1 MSRKKSRLPLF
12 LTTGLFLVS
21 FAIAQDAAQSEGAV
35 SQAKE
40 NNPPS
45 LNGIP
50 GESIQEGG
58 KFAPIK
64 LDDYVDDPEDKPATL
79 RWKITG
85 NKDLIVTE
93 SNRVV
98 TIKTPDQYWNGSED
112 LTFTVTDPKGA
123 SSSETVTFTV
133 ESVNNPPEVSK
144 IPDQTVDEG
153 KKFTP
158 IKLDDYVK
166 DPDHPKDQISWEYEL
181 TPIAKEQAEGELS
194 VEISKDRIANVVIP
208 DTNWYGAYKITFIA
222 TDAEYA
228 SDKTSANFTVRP
240 VNDPPI
246 VQKAPDQVINEKEQ
260 FEAINLSDLVSDVD
274 DDVSTIKWSVEG
286 GKDLKVKIDKY
297 NVAEVIIPNEN
308 WNGPAETFTFTA
320 TDPHGAKASFKTSFT
335 VKSVNDPPEFVEQ
348 IPDQDIQEKSQF
360 KPIELDKYVKDIDHK
375 FEQLKWE
382 FSGNKDLKV
391 QLNGKVAKI
400 LIPNALWNGSE
411 TITFKVTDPEGAS
424 AETQANFTVESVND
438 PPRFIKQIPAQT
450 IDEKKQFAQIKLDE
464 FVKDDDHKNSELSW
478 EVDVKSVGKEHPTG
492 PLNINIDD
500 KHVATVE
507 IPDLY
512 WNGSAVATFKVTDPE
527 GAEARQEVKFTVR
540 SINDLPVFKKIPD
553 MTIDEKTEFDPIVLD
568 DYLSDADHDLSQLK
582 IAVSGNKELKVN
594 VDKNRMVTIKTP
606 DINWNGSESVTF
618 TATDPEGGKA
628 STTVKLTVK
637 SINDPPVMTDIPDQ
651 TIKEKEQFKP
661 IELDKFVTDIDHAKN
676 LLKWTITGNKDIKVT
691 LDPNRKATFTLPSK
705 YWNGAE
711 AITFKVT
718 DPEGASDERTVNFTV
733 ESVNDPPEFTKKIA
747 DQTIKE
753 KEQFK
758 TINLGEIIK
767 DPDHKLTDL
776 TLDISVKAAP
786 GSPKGTQPEL
796 QVNVDAKMVATVV
809 IPNKYWNGSN
819 IITFTVTDPEGAKAT
834 ASATFTVISVNDPP
848 VLKEIKSQTIEEK
861 SQFAPINL
869 AELTNDP
876 DHPFDKL
883 KWTITGNKDLKVNID
898 KAGTATVVIPN
909 QLWNGRENITFT
921 VTDPEGASAKQT
933 AVFTVNSVNDPP
945 VMKDIPS
952 QTIKEKQE
960 FKPIELDNYVSDL
973 DHPNAK
979 LKWTITGNKELKYK
993 IDPNRVL
1000 TVLIPN
1006 KYWNGSETFN
1016 IEVADPEGAKDSRK
1030 VTFTVE
1036 SVNDP
1041 PEFVK
1046 KINNQTV
1053 DEKKP
1058 FAPIKLG
1065 EIVKDPDHKL
1075 SDLTWSFNV
1084 KPAPGAPKG
1093 YKTGLTVNVDPK
1105 MLVATVTTPNK
1116 YWNGADLIEFT
1127 VMDPE
1132 GAKATQSALFT
1143 VRSIND
1149 PPVLKKINDQ
1159 IIMEKEE
1166 FKDINLAELVSDP
1179 DDAFKTLKWTITGN
1193 KDLKIS
1199 ISKDGIATIKTPNK
1213 LWNGTEKVTF
1223 AVSDPAGAS
1232 ARQTVQFT
1240 AKSVNDPPVMK
1251 DIPSQT
1257 IKEKQEFKPIELDNY
1272 VSDLDHPNNKLK
1284 WTITGNKSLKFTIS
1298 PDRKVTITTPNKYWN
1313 GKETVTFTV
1322 VDPEGAKDSRT
1333 VNFEV
1338 ISVNDP
1344 PVFVHEVKD
1353 QTIDEKQQFAV
1364 IKLDDLIQDPDHKKT
1379 DLQWSFKVSDAS
1391 AKPAPAKAKGKKG
1404 KKAAYEETTSVN
1416 KSGLTVEIDNSHN
1429 ARIVIP
1435 NKYWNGAA
1443 KISFTATD
1451 PEGASATS
1459 TALFTVRS
1467 INDLPVIS
1475 DKAPT
1480 GETIREGG
1488 KFKTIDLSTLATDPD
1503 HPSKLLKWSFSG
1515 NRQLQVVLNKDNT
1528 VQVKVPHSQ
1537 WHGKETITF
1546 TVTDPEGGKASHKMD
1561 FVVTEVNDP
1570 PVISK
1575 IPNQKIKEKETFKPV
1590 SLDDYVKDPDNK
1602 PSEMKWTVSGNKYL
1616 KAEIT
1621 SARKLVISAPNKYFW
1636 CKPDTMT
1643 VTVKDPKGA
1652 SATTTVVYEITS
1664 VNDPPVMK
1672 DIPGQTIKEKQTFK
1686 DIPLDNYVHDADH
1699 RNNQLTWTAVVKK
1712 ASAPA
1717 PAPTKTKAKKGKKSK
1732 QKEAPKVEEQKTEN
1746 DLTVTIDDK
1755 RIAHLNIPNKYWNG
1769 KRTVVFT
1776 VTDPEG
1782 AKDSRSVDFEVVSV
1796 NDPPVM
1802 KPIPA
1807 QKIKEKEHFAPI
1819 DLLALVSD
1827 PDHPTSALSFEVSQP
1842 RSLKASINAKKQLVV
1857 TTPDKYWNGAEK
1869 ITLTVTDPEGGKATQ
1884 QVLFEVTPVNDP
1896 PVIKAIPNQKIK
1908 EKERFEPIDLSRY
1921 VSDPDNRPNE
1931 LKWKVSGNK
1940 NLKVEIRGSR
1950 MSVATPNEYW
1960 NGTETLVLTVSD
1972 PAGASASTKVT
1983 FTVTPVNDPPHFN
1996 KVPVQQIKE
2005 KEEFQPID
2013 FSKFIVDPDNKPS
2026 EMRWTIDDGEP
2037 ATKDKRG
2044 RMGKA
2049 KRPTVKHPLAY
2060 DLSDA
2065 GVLTVTIPN
2074 KYWNGKDKIT
2084 VNAYDPSGE
2093 KASINVDFVVIPVN
2107 DPPVLKKIP
2116 DMVTNEGTK
2125 FKPIKL
2131 DQFVTDPDNKPHE
2144 LRWSVTGNR
2153 HLEVMITGGREAI
2166 VRPSRVD
2173 WFGKEAITFIVKD
2186 PAGATA
2192 KTTVNFEVK
2201 HVNAVPEI
2209 RPIRDVTMKEDANG
2223 GVLATLKL
2231 DTYVR
2236 DRDNSFSELKWT
2248 ITGNKQLLVEHD
2260 KARNIVTIKQPRENW
2275 NGPTETIT
2283 FKVTDPEGA
2292 SAQTSAKFTI
2302 IPVNDPPVAM
2312 SQSYQTREG
2321 EVLKVNAKDG
2331 LLNGA
2336 YDPDGKLDAKVSLVR
2351 RPQNGKV
2358 VINEKDGS
2366 FVYTP
2371 NKGFYGLDEFGF
2383 KLTDKEGA
2391 SSKVE
2396 TAEINVNF
2404 KMKDIRGG
2412 APAAEPKSSSSA
2424 SDDKKNNGKRRRR

>member
-1 MSRKKSRLPLF
+1 MSRKKSCSPLF
-12 LTTGLFLVS
+12 LTAGLFFVS
-21 FAIAQDAAQSEGAV
+21 FAFAQDAASA
-35 SQAKE
+35 QAKE

-85 NKDLIVTE
+85 NKDLVVTE

-153 KKFTP
+153 KKFAP
-158 IKLDDYVK
+158 IKLDDFVK

-194 VEISKDRIANVVIP
+194 VDISKDRIANVVIP

-274 DDVSTIKWSVEG
+274 DDISTIKWSVEG

-297 NVAEVIIPNEN
+297 NVAEIIIPNEN
-308 WNGPAETFTFTA
+308 WNGSAETFTFTA

-335 VKSVNDPPEFVEQ
+335 VKSVNDPPEFVDQ

-438 PPRFIKQIPAQT
+438 PPKFIKQIPAQT
-450 IDEKKQFAQIKLDE
+450 IDEKKQFAKIKLDE
-464 FVKDDDHKNSELSW
+464 FVKDEDHKNAELSW

-492 PLNINIDD
+492 PLSVNIDD

-507 IPDLY
+507 IPDTY
-512 WNGSAVATFKVTDPE
+512 WNGSAVATFKATDPE
-527 GAEARQEVKFTVR
+527 GAEASQEVKFTVR

-553 MTIDEKTEFDPIVLD
+553 MAIDEKTEFDPIILD
-568 DYLSDADHDLSQLK
+568 DFLSDADHDLSQLK
-582 IAVSGNKELKVN
+582 IAVSGNKDLKIN
-594 VDKNRMVTIKTP
+594 VDKNRMVTIKAP
-606 DINWNGSESVTF
+606 DINWNGSETVTF

-637 SINDPPVMTDIPDQ
+637 SINDPPVMADIPDQ
-651 TIKEKEQFKP
+651 TIREKEQFKP

-676 LLKWTITGNKDIKVT
+676 LLKWTITGNKDIKIS

-705 YWNGAE
+705 YWNGSE
-711 AITFKVT
+711 AVTFKVT

-733 ESVNDPPEFTKKIA
+733 ESVNDAPEFTKKLA

-753 KEQFK
+753 KELFK
-758 TINLGEIIK
+758 PINLGEIIK

-776 TLDISVKAAP
+776 SLDISVKAAP

-796 QVNVDAKMVATVV
+796 QVNVDAKMVATVA

-819 IITFTVTDPEGAKAT
+819 VITFTVTDPEGAKAT
-834 ASATFTVISVNDPP
+834 ASATYTVISVNDPP

-869 AELTNDP
+869 AELANDP
-876 DHPFDKL
+876 DHSFNKL
-883 KWTITGNKDLKVNID
+883 KWTISGNKDLKVNID

-909 QLWNGRENITFT
+909 QLWNGSENITFT

-933 AVFTVNSVNDPP
+933 AVFTVKSVNDPP

-993 IDPNRVL
+993 LDPNRVL
-1000 TVLIPN
+1000 TVLTPN
-1006 KYWNGSETFN
+1006 KYWHGSETFN
-1016 IEVADPEGAKDSRK
+1016 LEVTDPEGAKDSRK

-1036 SVNDP
+1036 SINDA

-1046 KINNQTV
+1046 KINNQSV

-1075 SDLTWSFNV
+1075 SDLTWQFNV

-1093 YKTGLTVNVDPK
+1093 YKTGLTVNVDAK
-1105 MLVATVTTPNK
+1105 TLVATVTTPNK

-1127 VMDPE
+1127 VTDPE

-1193 KDLKIS
+1193 KDLKIA
-1199 ISKDGIATIKTPNK
+1199 ISKEGVATIKTPNK

-1284 WTITGNKSLKFTIS
+1284 WTITGNKNLKFAMTA
-1298 PDRKVTITTPNKYWN
+1298 DRKVTVTTPNKYWH

-1322 VDPEGAKDSRT
+1322 VDPEGAKDSRS

-1344 PVFVHEVKD
+1344 PVFVREIKD
-1353 QTIDEKQQFAV
+1353 QTIDEKQQFVV

-1379 DLQWSFKVSDAS
+1379 DLQWSFKISDAS
-1391 AKPAPAKAKGKKG
+1391 AKPAPVKAKGKKG
-1404 KKAAYEETTSVN
+1404 KKAASEETASSS

-1435 NKYWNGAA
+1435 DKYWNGAA

-1503 HPSKLLKWSFSG
+1503 HPAKLLKWSFSG
-1515 NRQLQVVLNKDNT
+1515 NRQLQVALNKDNT
-1528 VQVKVPHSQ
+1528 VQVKVPNSQ

-1546 TVTDPEGGKASHKMD
+1546 
-1561 FVVTEVNDP
+1561 
-1570 PVISK
+1570 
-1575 IPNQKIKEKETFKPV
+1575 
-1590 SLDDYVKDPDNK
+1590 
-1602 PSEMKWTVSGNKYL
+1602 
-1616 KAEIT
+1616 
-1621 SARKLVISAPNKYFW
+1621 
-1636 CKPDTMT
+1636 
-1643 VTVKDPKGA
+1643 
-1652 SATTTVVYEITS
+1652 
-1664 VNDPPVMK
+1664 
-1672 DIPGQTIKEKQTFK
+1672 
-1686 DIPLDNYVHDADH
+1686 
-1699 RNNQLTWTAVVKK
+1699 
-1712 ASAPA
+1712 
-1717 PAPTKTKAKKGKKSK
+1717 
-1732 QKEAPKVEEQKTEN
+1732 
-1746 DLTVTIDDK
+1746 
-1755 RIAHLNIPNKYWNG
+1755 
-1769 KRTVVFT
+1769 
-1776 VTDPEG
+1776 
-1782 AKDSRSVDFEVVSV
+1782 
-1796 NDPPVM
+1796 
-1802 KPIPA
+1802 
-1807 QKIKEKEHFAPI
+1807 
-1819 DLLALVSD
+1819 
-1827 PDHPTSALSFEVSQP
+1827 
-1842 RSLKASINAKKQLVV
+1842 
-1857 TTPDKYWNGAEK
+1857 
-1869 ITLTVTDPEGGKATQ
+1869 TVTDPEGGKATQ

-1896 PVIKAIPNQKIK
+1896 PIIKAIPNQKIK

-1931 LKWKVSGNK
+1931 LKWNVSGNK

-1950 MSVATPNEYW
+1950 MNVATPNEYW

-1972 PAGASASTKVT
+1972 PAGARASAKVT

-2005 KEEFQPID
+2005 KEQFQPID

-2026 EMRWTIDDGEP
+2026 EMRWTLDDGEP
-2037 ATKDKRG
+2037 AKKDKRG

-2060 DLSDA
+2060 DISDA

-2074 KYWNGKDKIT
+2074 QYWNGKDKIT

-2093 KASINVDFVVIPVN
+2093 KASIDVNLIVIPVN

-2131 DQFVTDPDNKPHE
+2131 DQYVTDPDNKPHE

-2173 WFGKEAITFIVKD
+2173 WYGKEAITFIAKD

-2231 DTYVR
+2231 DQYVR

-2248 ITGNKQLLVEHD
+2248 ITGNKHLLVEHD

-2275 NGPTETIT
+2275 NGPAETIT

-2321 EVLKVNAKDG
+2321 ESLKVNAKDG

-2336 YDPDGKLDAKVSLVR
+2336 YDPDGKLNARVSLVR

-2412 APAAEPKSSSSA
+2412 APVAEPKSSSSA
-2424 SDDKKNNGKRRRR
+2424 SDDKKKNNKRRRR

>member
-1 MSRKKSRLPLF
+1 MSQKKSVTALF
-12 LTTGLFLVS
+12 LAAGFLAS
-21 FAIAQDAAQSEGAV
+21 NAFAQDAAQAT
-35 SQAKE
+35 E

-64 LDDYVDDPEDKPATL
+64 LDDYVEDPEDKPATL

-85 NKDLIVTE
+85 NKDLLVSE

-98 TIKTPDQYWNGSED
+98 TIKTPNEYWNGSED

-133 ESVNNPPEVSK
+133 ESVNNPPVVSK

-153 KKFTP
+153 QKFAP

-166 DPDHPKDQISWEYEL
+166 DPDHPKDQITWEYEL
-181 TPIAKEQAEGELS
+181 SPIAKEQAEGELS

-208 DTNWYGAYKITFIA
+208 DTNWFGAYKITFIA

-228 SDKTSANFTVRP
+228 SDKTSANFTVKS

-246 VQKAPDQVINEKEQ
+246 VQKAPDQTINEKEQ

-274 DDVSTIKWSVEG
+274 DDVSKIKWTVEG
-286 GKDLKVKIDKY
+286 GKELKVKIDKY
-297 NVAEVIIPNEN
+297 NVAEIAIPNEN
-308 WNGPAETFTFTA
+308 WNGAPETFTFTA
-320 TDPHGAKASFKTSFT
+320 TDPHGAKASFKTTFT

-348 IPDQDIQEKSQF
+348 IPDQDIQEKQQF

-391 QLNGKVAKI
+391 QLSGKVAKI

-424 AETQANFTVESVND
+424 AETQASFTVESVND
-438 PPRFIKQIPAQT
+438 PPKIIKQIPAQT
-450 IDEKKQFAQIKLDE
+450 IDEKKQFAKINLDE
-464 FVKDDDHKNSELSW
+464 FVKDDDHKNEELSW
-478 EVDVKSVGKEHPTG
+478 DVEVKSVGKEHPTG
-492 PLNINIDD
+492 PLGVSIDD

-507 IPDLY
+507 IPDTY

-527 GAEARQEVKFTVR
+527 GAEAKQDVKFTVR
-540 SINDLPVFKKIPD
+540 SINDIPVFKKIPD
-553 MTIDEKTEFDPIVLD
+553 MTIDEKTEFDAIALD
-568 DYLSDADHDLSQLK
+568 DYLSDADHDLSLLK
-582 IAVSGNKELKVN
+582 IAVSGNKDLKVS
-594 VDKNRMVTIKTP
+594 VDNNRIVTIKTP
-606 DINWNGSESVTF
+606 NIDWNGSEKVTF

-628 STTVKLTVK
+628 STTVQLTVK
-637 SINDPPVMTDIPDQ
+637 SINDPPVMKDIPDQ
-651 TIKEKEQFKP
+651 TIQEKQEFKP
-661 IELDKFVTDIDHAKN
+661 IELDKFVSDIDHPANK
-676 LLKWTITGNKDIKVT
+676 LKWTISGNKDIKVS
-691 LDPNRKATFTLPSK
+691 LDANRKATFTLPSK
-705 YWNGAE
+705 YWNGSE

-718 DPEGASDERTVNFTV
+718 DPEGAADERTVNFTV
-733 ESVNDPPEFTKKIA
+733 ESVNDAPEFTKQIQ
-747 DQTIKE
+747 DQTIQE
-753 KEQFK
+753 KAQFK
-758 TINLGEIIK
+758 PVNLGEIVK

-786 GSPKGTQPEL
+786 GSPKGTEAEL
-796 QVNVDAKMVATVV
+796 QVNVDAKMLATIV

-819 IITFTVTDPEGAKAT
+819 VVTYTVTDPEGAKAT
-834 ASATFTVISVNDPP
+834 ATATYTVVSVNDPP
-848 VLKEIKSQTIEEK
+848 VLKEIKSQTIDEK
-861 SQFAPINL
+861 AQFAPINL

-876 DHPFDKL
+876 DHSFNKL
-883 KWTITGNKDLKVNID
+883 KWTISGNKDLKVNID
-898 KAGTATVVIPN
+898 KAGTATVAIPDK
-909 QLWNGRENITFT
+909 LWNGSEKITFT

-933 AVFTVNSVNDPP
+933 AVFTVNSINDPP

-960 FKPIELDNYVSDL
+960 FKTIELDKFVSDL

-979 LKWTITGNKELKYK
+979 LKWNITGNKELKFK
-993 IDPNRVL
+993 LDAQRVL
-1000 TVLIPN
+1000 TVIIPN
-1006 KYWNGSETFN
+1006 KYWHGSETFN
-1016 IEVADPEGAKDSRK
+1016 IEAVDPEGAKDSRK

-1036 SVNDP
+1036 SVNDS

-1053 DEKKP
+1053 DEKKT

-1075 SDLTWSFNV
+1075 QDLTWSFDV

-1105 MLVATVTTPNK
+1105 TLVATVTTPNK

-1127 VMDPE
+1127 VTDPE
-1132 GAKATQSALFT
+1132 GAKASQSALFT

-1179 DDAFKTLKWTITGN
+1179 DDSFKSLKWTVTGN
-1193 KDLKIS
+1193 KDLKVT
-1199 ISKDGIATIKTPNK
+1199 ISKEGVASIKTPNK
-1213 LWNGTEKVTF
+1213 LWNGTEKITF
-1223 AVSDPAGAS
+1223 AVADPSGAS

-1240 AKSVNDPPVMK
+1240 AKSVNDPPVLK
-1251 DIPSQT
+1251 EIPNQT
-1257 IKEKQEFKPIELDNY
+1257 IKEKEQFKPIELDKY
-1272 VSDLDHPNNKLK
+1272 VSDLDHPLNKLK
-1284 WTITGNKSLKFTIS
+1284 WDIQGNKSLKFAMT
-1298 PDRKVTITTPNKYWN
+1298 PDHKVTVTAPNKYWY
-1313 GKETVTFTV
+1313 GKETVTITV
-1322 VDPEGAKDSRT
+1322 MDPEGAKDSKT

-1344 PVFVHEVKD
+1344 PTFVREIKD
-1353 QTIDEKQQFAV
+1353 QTIDEKKQFAP
-1364 IKLDDLIQDPDHKKT
+1364 IKLDDLVQDPDHKKS
-1379 DLQWSFKVSDAS
+1379 DLQWSVKVTPVS
-1391 AKPAPAKAKGKKG
+1391 AKPAAQPAKKKG
-1404 KKAAYEETTSVN
+1404 KKAKSSAEEEAPATN
-1416 KSGLTVEIDNSHN
+1416 GLKVEIDNSHV

-1435 NKYWNGAA
+1435 DKYWNGAA
-1443 KISFTATD
+1443 KISFTVTD
-1451 PEGASATS
+1451 PEGAKATS
-1459 TALFTVRS
+1459 AATFTVKS

-1475 DKAPT
+1475 DKAPK

-1503 HPSKLLKWSFSG
+1503 HPAKALKWSFSG

-1528 VQVKVPHSQ
+1528 VQVKTPNSQ
-1537 WHGKETITF
+1537 WHGKETVTF

-1561 FVVTEVNDP
+1561 FTVTEVNDP
-1570 PVISK
+1570 PVLSK
-1575 IPNQKIKEKETFKPV
+1575 IPNQKIKEKDVFKPV

-1602 PSEMKWTVSGNKYL
+1602 PSEMKWSVSGNKYL

-1643 VTVKDPKGA
+1643 LTVKDPQGA

-1664 VNDPPVMK
+1664 VNDAPEMK
-1672 DIPGQTIKEKQTFK
+1672 DIPGQTIKEKTQFK

-1699 RNNQLTWTAVVKK
+1699 RNNQLKWTAVVKK
-1712 ASAPA
+1712 ADAPA
-1717 PAPTKTKAKKGKKSK
+1717 QAPKAKPAKGKKGKKGK
-1732 QKEAPKVEEQKTEN
+1732 AAKEEPKAEEKKVEN

-1755 RIAHLNIPNKYWNG
+1755 HVAHIAIPNKYWNG
-1769 KRTVVFT
+1769 KRTIVFT
-1776 VTDPEG
+1776 VEDPEG
-1782 AKDSRSVDFEVVSV
+1782 AKASKSADFEVLSV
-1796 NDPPVM
+1796 NDSPVL
-1802 KPIPA
+1802 KQIPA
-1807 QKIKEKEHFAPI
+1807 QTIKEKEHFAPI
-1819 DLLALVSD
+1819 DLLPLVSD
-1827 PDHPTSALSFEVSQP
+1827 PDHPKSSLVFEVSQP

-1857 TTPDKYWNGAEK
+1857 TTPDKYWNGSEK
-1869 ITLTVTDPEGGKATQ
+1869 VTVTVRDPEGAKASQ
-1884 QVLFEVTPVNDP
+1884 QVDFTVTPVNDP
-1896 PVIKAIPNQKIK
+1896 PVLKPIPGQTIK
-1908 EKERFEPIDLSRY
+1908 EKERFAPIDLSKY

-1931 LKWKVSGNK
+1931 IKWIVSGNK
-1940 NLKVEIRGSR
+1940 SLKVEIRGSR
-1950 MSVATPNEYW
+1950 ATIATPNEYW
-1960 NGTETLVLTVSD
+1960 NGTENLVFTAKD
-1972 PAGASASTKVT
+1972 PAGAGASAKAT
-1983 FTVTPVNDPPHFN
+1983 FKVTPVNDPPKFN
-1996 KVPVQQIKE
+1996 KLPVQQIKE
-2005 KEEFQPID
+2005 KESFKPID
-2013 FSKFIVDPDNKPS
+2013 FAKLVVDPDNQAS
-2026 EMRWTIDDGEP
+2026 EMRWTLDDGEP
-2037 ATKDKRG
+2037 AKKDKRG
-2044 RMGKA
+2044 RMGKP
-2049 KRPTVKHPLAY
+2049 KRPTVKHPLSY
-2060 DLSDA
+2060 DLSEA
-2065 GVLTVTIPN
+2065 GVLTVTLPN
-2074 KYWNGKDKIT
+2074 EYWNGKDKIT

-2093 KASINVDFVVIPVN
+2093 KASIDVNFIVTPVN

-2144 LRWSVTGNR
+2144 LKWSISGNR

-2166 VRPSRVD
+2166 IRPSRVD
-2173 WFGKEAITFIVKD
+2173 WYGKETITFIVKD

-2192 KTTVNFEVK
+2192 KTSATFEVK

-2209 RPIRDVTMKEDANG
+2209 KPIRDVTIKEDANG

-2231 DTYVR
+2231 DQYVR

-2248 ITGNKQLLVEHD
+2248 ITGNKQLVVDYD
-2260 KARNIVTIKQPRENW
+2260 KARNIVSIKQPRENW
-2275 NGPTETIT
+2275 NGPAETIT

-2292 SAQTSAKFTI
+2292 SAKTSAKFTV

-2312 SQSYQTREG
+2312 SQSYQTKEG
-2321 EVLKVNAKDG
+2321 EQLKVSAKDG

-2336 YDPDGKLDAKVSLVR
+2336 SDPDGKLDVSVSLVR

-2366 FVYTP
+2366 FTYTP

-2404 KMKDIRGG
+2404 KMKDIR
-2412 APAAEPKSSSSA
+2412 ASEPKAEPKKDA
-2424 SDDKKNNGKRRRR
+2424 ANDKKSANKRRRR